1 MLGFDCKIV
10 NSSTGLL
17 RSDHSNSGAASIKR
31 RLDEV
36 ELQVKRIEMETVD
49 KIEKLDNR
57 VLMTLNDV
65 AADTRAFG
73 AMVKSTIK
81 VANAELKSKFDE
93 LKSGV
98 KVRDF
103 KFWDKFWD
111 RFWSRVGINISVIGL
126 VSILLCI

>member
-1 MLGFDCKIV
+1 LLGFDCKIV

-36 ELQVKRIEMETVD
+36 ELQVKRIEMETVN

-57 VLMTLNDV
+57 LLMTLNDV
-65 AADTRAFG
+65 TADTRVFG
-73 AMVKSTIK
+73 AMVESTVK
-81 VANAELKSKFDE
+81 VANAELESKFDK
-93 LKSGV
+93 LMNDIKFQ
-98 KVRDF
+98 D
-103 KFWDKFWD
+103 KFWDKLYNGG
-111 RFWSRVGINISVIGL
+111 GIIIGVISL